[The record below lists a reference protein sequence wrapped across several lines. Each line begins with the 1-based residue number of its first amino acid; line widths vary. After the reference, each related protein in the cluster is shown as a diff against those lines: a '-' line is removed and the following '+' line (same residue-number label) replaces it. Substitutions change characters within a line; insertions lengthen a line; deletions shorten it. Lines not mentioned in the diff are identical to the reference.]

1 MSICLQIVHDPRGGW
16 DVRGLPGKPM
26 AHLASLAASID
37 YARRECAAAPATIEL
52 MVDGFYA
59 LIHQAAGWPRRIVA
73 RERVAPP
80 RRQFRT
86 HRTAGLT

>member
-1 MSICLQIVHDPRGGW
+1 MGLCLQIVHDPRGGW

-26 AHLASLAASID
+26 THLASLAASID

-59 LIHQAAGWPRRIVA
+59 LIHQAAGWPRLIVT
-73 RERVAPP
+73 RERVAPQ
-80 RRQFRT
+80 RRAASSGRPA
-86 HRTAGLT
+86 RP